1 MNNAQAFQI
10 AFQLGG
16 HINPSFHQAF
26 NAANS
31 ALSDT
36 EANTNAL
43 SHSTENL
50 QSGMSLSS
58 KAAILGG
65 SAIGAVAV
73 GLGAAVVASDEYYN
87 AMKQVQAGTGATAD
101 EMKEIKEISKNL
113 YNNNLGEDWN
123 DLAAAI
129 QEVKSVTD
137 LSGQSLET
145 ATKYAIQYRDVFGED
160 VTESIKASDTMMK
173 NFGITAEQSYNLLAQ
188 GAQQGL
194 NKSQELLDSANEY
207 SVYFKTLGYDANE
220 MFDVFNAGLENGA
233 FNLDKVGDVVKEFG
247 IRIKDGSTATSDA
260 LSYLFRSNGF
270 DDYMDKLQNGGTAT
284 KQFMELASQ
293 VGRENAA
300 ALVKDLQSSG
310 AASEKAYKSIEW
322 TMGGAGQF
330 LDALSSGALEGK
342 DAMQQVIQKISEIGD
357 TSIQSQMAVALFGTQ
372 AEDLEMKT
380 LLSLGNVQDSF
391 NMTKKTMEEIGEIK
405 YDTIG
410 KAIQGIGRQFE
421 TEFVI
426 PIADRV
432 LPYLNSFSNYLADD
446 LSGTIQSFKDI
457 MVTVTPIILGLSTAF
472 LVYKGTLMGIA
483 AGQVAYNAIQTVSIA
498 LYHAHR
504 AAMIAYTLSGGGV
517 KGVIAAI
524 RASMI
529 ALNGAMLANPFILV
543 AAALAG
549 LVVAFIAAYKMSD
562 TFRDKVDSAFASV
575 RGIVSSS
582 VSYITTLAPQL
593 WQGFLDFTVST
604 FAAIRSAYDE
614 TINYFGSKASAAAE
628 WFNGLQGPAKS
639 VADYITGSFSTI
651 GNTIATLSPLIGRL
665 GLSFLGVTGPV
676 GWVIASVISI
686 GAFLYKLIKSND
698 DVRNSLLGSW
708 ELIKGTFVDAFESIK
723 SALAPVIPIL
733 GIIGQTLLSM
743 LMPAISEIATS
754 FATLGPEF
762 QKTGQIIVESFV
774 PLGPAFAE
782 LGGAFGLLFQE
793 FGNLFSSFATS
804 LVPMVIDGVTT
815 LLPVLVNLFTTWFS
829 LTSEI
834 ASIVLP
840 LLLGAVTSILPLIVS
855 LIQSSLPLIV
865 SLIGLLIPVI
875 VDIANSVLP
884 LLLQGAQ
891 LIFPLI
897 LAIIQAV
904 LPLAINLISALVP
917 VILLIAQVALPLVLQ
932 VVQMAFPLI
941 LGIIQSVLPIVTLLL
956 EGVSFF
962 LTNIL
967 VPAIRFL
974 LQIVQ
979 LVFPIILG
987 IIQLVI
993 PAITLILQGVALLLT
1008 NIVVPAIQFLL
1019 KIVQFVFPL
1028 ISTAI
1033 NNGLTFVTG
1042 ILKTFTS
1049 LIQGDWSGAWEN
1061 IKQTAQTIMNNIID
1075 FFKAINLYD
1084 TGKAILNGLIEGIK
1098 SMANATMS
1106 AIGGIVNGIIKGIN
1120 WVLDKVGVEVSL
1132 NQWEVPQYAQGTG
1145 SHPGGL
1151 AILGDGGGPELF
1163 RTPTGFVGMSPGT
1176 DTLMN
1181 LPKGTQVIPHR
1192 ETQQIMN
1199 NYNIP
1204 AYKEGTGVSNALKT
1218 GWNWVK
1224 EKGSDIKDTALD
1236 VWSYVSEPSKL
1247 MDKVLEQFGVVA
1259 PTLSG
1264 VFNDVSLG
1272 TFKLVKE
1279 KAVEFVKEKIAGFG
1293 DWSGGGSGAS
1303 GDVTKWLT
1311 AAINITG
1318 VPMSWLGPLQ
1328 TMAMKESGGNPR
1340 AINLWDSNAK
1350 RGTPSKGLLQT
1361 IDPTFNA
1368 YKLSGMNDI
1377 WNPIHNAVASIRYTQ
1392 SRYGSIFNTPGIAS
1406 MASGGGYKGYYQGG
1420 TTPNT
1425 DYYWAGERGPEL
1437 LKLPGATQINSNT
1450 SSKSMLDGLLR
1461 SFMSF
1466 SSDNSGVVSVGGGGP
1481 SIEVHYA
1488 PQISVGNN
1496 ESGDIRE
1503 VIEKALREDKVN
1515 FKELIIS
1522 VLEEYE
1528 NDKDRKRL
1536 S

>member
-1 MNNAQAFQI
+1 
-10 AFQLGG
+10 
-16 HINPSFHQAF
+16 
-26 NAANS
+26 
-31 ALSDT
+31 
-36 EANTNAL
+36 
-43 SHSTENL
+43 
-50 QSGMSLSS
+50 
-58 KAAILGG
+58 
-65 SAIGAVAV
+65 
-73 GLGAAVVASDEYYN
+73 
-87 AMKQVQAGTGATAD
+87 
-101 EMKEIKEISKNL
+101 
-113 YNNNLGEDWN
+113 
-123 DLAAAI
+123 
-129 QEVKSVTD
+129 
-137 LSGQSLET
+137 
-145 ATKYAIQYRDVFGED
+145 
-160 VTESIKASDTMMK
+160 
-173 NFGITAEQSYNLLAQ
+173 
-188 GAQQGL
+188 
-194 NKSQELLDSANEY
+194 
-207 SVYFKTLGYDANE
+207 
-220 MFDVFNAGLENGA
+220 
-233 FNLDKVGDVVKEFG
+233 VGDVVKEFG
-247 IRIKDGSTATSDA
+247 IRIKDGSTTTSDA

-270 DDYMDKLQNGGTAT
+270 DDYMTKLQNGGTAT

-330 LDALSSGALEGK
+330 LNALSSGALEGK
-342 DAMQQVIQKISEIGD
+342 DTMQQVIQKISEIGD

-391 NMTKKTMEEIGEIK
+391 DMTKKTMEEVGEIK

-457 MVTVTPIILGLSTAF
+457 MVTVTPIIVGLSTAF

-529 ALNGAMLANPFILV
+529 ALNGAMLTNPFILV

-562 TFRDKVDSAFASV
+562 TFRNKVDSAFASV

-582 VSYITTLAPQL
+582 VSYVTELAPQL
-593 WQGFLDFTVST
+593 WQGFLDYTADT
-604 FAAIRSAYDE
+604 FATIRSAYDE
-614 TINYFGSKASAAAE
+614 TINYFGTKARAAAD
-628 WFNGLQGPAKS
+628 WFNGLQGPAKT

-698 DVRNSLLGSW
+698 DVRNSLVGSW
-708 ELIKGTFVDAFESIK
+708 ELIKGIFVVSFESIK
-723 SALAPVIPIL
+723 SAVAPVIPIL
-733 GIIGQTLLSM
+733 GTIGQTLLSM

-774 PLGPAFAE
+774 LLGPAFAE
-782 LGGAFGLLFQE
+782 LGGAFGQLFQE

-855 LIQSSLPLIV
+855 LIQSSMPLIV
-865 SLIGLLIPVI
+865 NLISLLIPVI
-875 VDIANSVLP
+875 MDIANSVLP

-904 LPLAINLISALVP
+904 LPLAINLIGDLVP
-917 VILLIAQVALPLVLQ
+917 VIMLIAQVALPLVLQ
-932 VVQMAFPLI
+932 VVQMAFSLI
-941 LGIIQSVLPIVTLLL
+941 LGIIQSVIPIVTLLL
-956 EGVSFF
+956 EGVSIFLTSILVPAIQFLLQIVQFVFPLILGVIQLIIPAITLLLQGVALF

-967 VPAIRFL
+967 VPAIQFL
-974 LQIVQ
+974 LQ
-979 LVFPIILG
+979 
-987 IIQLVI
+987 
-993 PAITLILQGVALLLT
+993 
-1008 NIVVPAIQFLL
+1008 
-1019 KIVQFVFPL
+1019 IVQFVFPL

-1084 TGKAILNGLIEGIK
+1084 TGKAILNGLIDGIK

-1120 WVLDKVGVEVSL
+1120 WVLDKVGVEISL
-1132 NQWEVPQYAQGTG
+1132 NQWEVPQYANGTG

-1224 EKGSDIKDTALD
+1224 EKGSEIKDTALD

-1264 VFNDVSLG
+1264 VLNDVSQG

-1279 KAVEFVKEKIAGFG
+1279 KAVEYVKEKIAGFG
-1293 DWSGGGSGAS
+1293 DWSGGGSAAS

-1392 SRYGSIFNTPGIAS
+1392 ARYGSIFNTPGIAS

-1437 LKLPGATQINSNT
+1437 IKLPGATQISSNT
-1450 SSKSMLDGLLR
+1450 SSRSMLDGLLR

-1466 SSDNSGVVSVGGGGP
+1466 SSDNSSVVNNGNSGNKIDVNFAPVINVNGKSGNLYQ
-1481 SIEVHYA
+1481 EVL
-1488 PQISVGNN
+1488 
-1496 ESGDIRE
+1496 D
-1503 VIEKALREDKVN
+1503 ALRTAEGEL
-1515 FKELIIS
+1515 KEMLIRLL
-1522 VLEEYE
+1522 LEIN
-1528 NDKDRKRL
+1528 NDKDRTSL

>member
-1 MNNAQAFQI
+1 M
-10 AFQLGG
+10 
-16 HINPSFHQAF
+16 
-26 NAANS
+26 
-31 ALSDT
+31 
-36 EANTNAL
+36 
-43 SHSTENL
+43 
-50 QSGMSLSS
+50 
-58 KAAILGG
+58 
-65 SAIGAVAV
+65 
-73 GLGAAVVASDEYYN
+73 
-87 AMKQVQAGTGATAD
+87 
-101 EMKEIKEISKNL
+101 
-113 YNNNLGEDWN
+113 
-123 DLAAAI
+123 
-129 QEVKSVTD
+129 
-137 LSGQSLET
+137 
-145 ATKYAIQYRDVFGED
+145 
-160 VTESIKASDTMMK
+160 
-173 NFGITAEQSYNLLAQ
+173 
-188 GAQQGL
+188 
-194 NKSQELLDSANEY
+194 
-207 SVYFKTLGYDANE
+207 
-220 MFDVFNAGLENGA
+220 
-233 FNLDKVGDVVKEFG
+233 GDVVKEFG

-357 TSIQSQMAVALFGTQ
+357 TSLQSQMAVALFGTQ

-391 NMTKKTMEEIGEIK
+391 DMTKKTMEEVGEIK

-446 LSGTIQSFKDI
+446 LSGTIQSFKSI

-483 AGQVAYNAIQTVSIA
+483 AAQVAYNVIQQVSIA
-498 LYHAHR
+498 LYSAHR
-504 AAMIAYTLSGGGV
+504 AAMIAYTLAGGGV

-562 TFRDKVDSAFASV
+562 TFRNKVDSAFASV

-582 VSYITTLAPQL
+582 VSYVTALAPQL
-593 WQGFLDFTVST
+593 WQGFVDFTVSS

-614 TINYFGSKASAAAE
+614 TINYIGSKASAAAD
-628 WFNGLQGPAKS
+628 WFNGLQGPAKT

-698 DVRNSLLGSW
+698 DVRNSLVGSW
-708 ELIKGTFVDAFESIK
+708 ELIKGTFVDSFESIK
-723 SALAPVIPIL
+723 SAVAPVIPIL

-782 LGGAFGLLFQE
+782 LGGAFGQLFQE
-793 FGNLFSSFATS
+793 FGSLFSSFATS

-855 LIQSSLPLIV
+855 LIQSSMPLIV

-875 VDIANSVLP
+875 TDIANSVLP

-904 LPLAINLISALVP
+904 LPLAINLIGSLVP
-917 VILLIAQVALPLVLQ
+917 VIMLIAQVALPLILQ

-941 LGIIQSVLPIVTLLL
+941 LGIIQSVIPIITLLL

-962 LTNIL
+962 LTNIV
-967 VPAIRFL
+967 VPAIQFL

-979 LVFPIILG
+979 MVFPLILG
-987 IIQLVI
+987 VIQLVI

-1033 NNGLTFVTG
+1033 NNSLTLVTG
-1042 ILKTFTS
+1042 IVKTAVS
-1049 LIQGDWSGAWEN
+1049 LLQGDWSGAWEN
-1061 IKQTAQTIMNNIID
+1061 IKQTAETIMNNIIG

-1084 TGKAILNGLIEGIK
+1084 TGKAILNGLIDGIK
-1098 SMANATMS
+1098 SMANATMN

-1145 SHPGGL
+1145 YHPGGL

-1199 NYNIP
+1199 TYNIP
-1204 AYKEGTGVSNALKT
+1204 AYKSGNVQNPLQQGMS
-1218 GWNWVK
+1218 WVKEKGSAAWDWTK
-1224 EKGSDIKDTALD
+1224 EKGSDIKDAALD

-1264 VFNDVSLG
+1264 VLNDVSQG

-1293 DWSGGGSGAS
+1293 DWSGGGSAAS

-1311 AAINITG
+1311 AAISITG

-1392 SRYGSIFNTPGIAS
+1392 ARYGSIFNTPGISS

-1466 SSDNSGVVSVGGGGP
+1466 GSDNSSVVNNGNSGNKIDVNFAPVITVNGKSGNLYQ
-1481 SIEVHYA
+1481 EVL
-1488 PQISVGNN
+1488 
-1496 ESGDIRE
+1496 D
-1503 VIEKALREDKVN
+1503 ALRTAEGEL
-1515 FKELIIS
+1515 KEMLIRLL
-1522 VLEEYE
+1522 LEIN
-1528 NDKDRKRL
+1528 NDKDRTSL